1 MSEKIRVI
9 LADDHIV
16 VLQGLRGLLEQE
28 DDIQVVALVQN
39 GDELLACLEKSE
51 ADVVVLDLE
60 MPYHGLTALEEIRK
74 REVPVRVV
82 VLTAFGD
89 GSSIQSALELRAE
102 GFALKTESPIQL
114 IEAIRQVAKG
124 RIIFPAAAQRWL
136 MNQKVFLEK
145 SRSPIEPKPRH
156 GIFHIRV
163 APSILDYFPCSYH
176 KKFIGDTRFF
186 SLLWGFV
193 IKFHHS
199 DSKENSNGTNHPHY
213 SYRLGRRRSRGI
225 AKSHGEHDQPAARNF

>member
-28 DDIQVVALVQN
+28 EDIQVVALVQN
-39 GDELLACLEKSE
+39 GDELLACLQRSA

-74 REVPVRVV
+74 REIPVRVV

-114 IEAIRQVAKG
+114 IQAIRQVAQG

-136 MNQKVFLEK
+136 MNQGKQEAAK
-145 SRSPIEPKPRH
+145 SVHELSPRE
-156 GIFHIRV
+156 
-163 APSILDYFPCSYH
+163 
-176 KKFIGDTRFF
+176 
-186 SLLWGFV
+186 WEV
-193 IKFHHS
+193 IACTAR
-199 DSKENSNGTNHPHY
+199 GMTNPE
-213 SYRLGRRRSRGI
+213 I
-225 AKSHGEHDQPAARNF
+225 AKSLGVSANTVRFHLKSIFGKIHVTNRTEAAAWYFANKGNS

>member
-1 MSEKIRVI
+1 MSDRIRVI

-28 DDIQVVALVQN
+28 EDIQVVALVQN
-39 GDELLACLEKSE
+39 GDELLDCLERSE

-74 REVPVRVV
+74 REFLVRVV

-114 IEAIRQVAKG
+114 IEAIRQVAQG
-124 RIIFPAAAQRWL
+124 RIIFPAAAQRWF
-136 MNQKVFLEK
+136 MNQHKQETGRTPSELSPREWEVMACTAKGMTNPEIANSLGVSANTVRFHLK
-145 SRSPIEPKPRH
+145 S
-156 GIFHIRV
+156 IFNKIQVSNRTE
-163 APSILDYFPCSYH
+163 AAAWYFAH
-176 KKFIGDTRFF
+176 K
-186 SLLWGFV
+186 
-193 IKFHHS
+193 
-199 DSKENSNGTNHPHY
+199 
-213 SYRLGRRRSRGI
+213 
-225 AKSHGEHDQPAARNF
+225 GE

>member
-28 DDIQVVALVQN
+28 EDIQVVALVQN
-39 GDELLACLEKSE
+39 GDELLDCLEKSE

-74 REVPVRVV
+74 REFPVRVV

-102 GFALKTESPIQL
+102 GFALKTESPVQL
-114 IEAIRQVAKG
+114 IEAIRQVAQG
-124 RIIFPAAAQRWL
+124 RIIFPAAAQRW
-136 MNQKVFLEK
+136 FLNKNKLETGK
-145 SRSPIEPKPRH
+145 
-156 GIFHIRV
+156 
-163 APSILDYFPCSYH
+163 APSELSSREWEVMAYTAR
-176 KKFIGDTRFF
+176 GM
-186 SLLWGFV
+186 
-193 IKFHHS
+193 
-199 DSKENSNGTNHPHY
+199 TNPE
-213 SYRLGRRRSRGI
+213 I
-225 AKSHGEHDQPAARNF
+225 AKALGVSANTIGFHLKSIFGKIQVSNRTEAAAWYFSHKNE

>member
-136 MNQKVFLEK
+136 MNQGKQETNKLFNEL
-145 SRSPIEPKPRH
+145 SPRE
-156 GIFHIRV
+156 
-163 APSILDYFPCSYH
+163 
-176 KKFIGDTRFF
+176 
-186 SLLWGFV
+186 WEV
-193 IKFHHS
+193 IACTAR
-199 DSKENSNGTNHPHY
+199 GMTNPE
-213 SYRLGRRRSRGI
+213 I
-225 AKSHGEHDQPAARNF
+225 AKSLGVSANTVRFHLKSIFGNIQVTNRTEAAAWYFSHKSGS

>member
-1 MSEKIRVI
+1 VV

-28 DDIQVVALVQN
+28 EDIQVVALVQN

-60 MPYHGLTALEEIRK
+60 MPYHGLTALQEIRQ
-74 REVPVRVV
+74 REIPVRVV

-114 IEAIRQVAKG
+114 IEAIRQVAQG
-124 RIIFPAAAQRWL
+124 RLIFPAAAQRWL
-136 MNQKVFLEK
+136 MNQARQESTKPSNELSPREWEVIACTAKGMTNPEIAESLGVSANTVRFHLK
-145 SRSPIEPKPRH
+145 S
-156 GIFHIRV
+156 IFGKIQVTNRTE
-163 APSILDYFPCSYH
+163 AAAWYFAH
-176 KKFIGDTRFF
+176 KG
-186 SLLWGFV
+186 G
-193 IKFHHS
+193 
-199 DSKENSNGTNHPHY
+199 
-213 SYRLGRRRSRGI
+213 
-225 AKSHGEHDQPAARNF
+225 Q